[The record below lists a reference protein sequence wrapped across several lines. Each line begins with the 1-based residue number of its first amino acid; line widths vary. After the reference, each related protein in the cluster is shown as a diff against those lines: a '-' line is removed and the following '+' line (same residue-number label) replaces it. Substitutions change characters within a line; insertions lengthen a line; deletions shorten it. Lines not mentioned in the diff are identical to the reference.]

1 MDKKTDIF
9 ILVAIACVIFVAMIA
24 CIPFKIKKL
33 KKECGALKMKLKSD
47 FPMRS
52 ILIFVVCGALIGIVP
67 LRDFPVYISVIFLLT
82 ALIGASI
89 AAKEVANSGMNGVF
103 ENMIISDT
111 TAIKY
116 DDILSL
122 PTVSYEKQE
131 DTTQVDF
138 RLLEVLPKK
147 GAKITL
153 VFPDETVRNKALD
166 IILAQC
172 PRLSE

>member
-1 MDKKTDIF
+1 MDKKTAVL
-9 ILVAIACVIFVAMIA
+9 ILAAIAGIVFIALIA
-24 CIPFKIKKL
+24 CIPLKIKRIKA
-33 KKECGALKMKLKSD
+33 ECGALKMKLKSD

-52 ILIFVVCGALIGIVP
+52 ILIFVVSGALIGIVP
-67 LRDFPVYISVIFLLT
+67 LRDFPAYISVIFLLT

-122 PTVSYEKQE
+122 PTVSYERQE
-131 DTTQVDF
+131 DTSQVDF

-166 IILAQC
+166 IILEQC
-172 PRLSE
+172 PRLAE